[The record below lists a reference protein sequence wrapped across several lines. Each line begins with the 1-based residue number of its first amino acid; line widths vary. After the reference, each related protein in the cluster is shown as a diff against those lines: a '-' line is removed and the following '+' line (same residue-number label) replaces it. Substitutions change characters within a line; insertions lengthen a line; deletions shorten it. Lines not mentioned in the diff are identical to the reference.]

1 MAKHKATE
9 LADPRTARSGCQ
21 RPCCDKR
28 PGRVPHWKVW
38 RFSLANPGV
47 PPLRDDVAV

>member
-1 MAKHKATE
+1 MARTKAKE
-9 LADPRTARSGCQ
+9 LPDPRTAKSGCT
-21 RPCCDKR
+21 RACCDKR

-47 PPLRDDVAV
+47 PPLRHDVEV